1 MPNKVIEA
9 SCSPKSQPWLVA
21 STYLAKIRAGVEP
34 TDLEGSVRPEDSVF
48 LCERPNV
55 AQNDPFNL
63 TPGERTG
70 KLYRSAFGVMTT
82 TPLTSFSC

>member
-21 STYLAKIRAGVEP
+21 STYLAKIRAGMEP
-34 TDLEGSVRPEDSVF
+34 TDLEGSVRAEDCVF
-48 LCERPNV
+48 LRERPDI
-55 AQNDPFNL
+55 AQNDTFDL

-70 KLYRSAFGVMTT
+70 KLCPSASGLMRTMQ
-82 TPLTSFSC
+82 LTCFSC